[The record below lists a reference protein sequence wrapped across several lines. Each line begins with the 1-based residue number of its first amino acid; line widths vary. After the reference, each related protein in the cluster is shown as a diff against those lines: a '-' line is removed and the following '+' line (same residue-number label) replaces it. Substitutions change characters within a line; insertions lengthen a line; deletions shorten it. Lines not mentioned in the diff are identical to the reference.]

1 MLATVTTSLPGY
13 EVTEVVEIVTYDDCI
28 AIMDAA
34 IEDGC
39 ELEELRSSD
48 DLRLALHSK
57 AIRMNKDSNTVR
69 EATTRYLASLDPH
82 SKEWELWLDAYTEGE
97 LIDKFGGD
105 L

>member
-34 IEDGC
+34 IFDSC
-39 ELEELRSSD
+39 DLEELRSSD

-57 AIRMNKDSNTVR
+57 ALRAYPQSKTVR
-69 EATTRYLASLDPH
+69 EAITRYLASLDPH

-97 LIDKFGGD
+97 LIDKFNVD
-105 L
+105 I